1 MSETS
6 IKTFKNAAI
15 VNTFADLKAI
25 ENSDTN
31 IAVCERE
38 TIAMQHEIALLM
50 ERKVQLKLQGAQ
62 SELLKQLAQQL
73 NVSDA
78 NESLIYNDIKA
89 LLTTFEKISASPT
102 FRLSLL
108 TVASDM
114 CRRFHTDVND
124 LRLLCT
130 YHGKGTMWLP
140 EEAADRIKYQNGG
153 DNYAIVKNPE
163 LIQQTQAGDVII
175 LKGALYPN
183 AVAAL
188 HRSPSIEE
196 SAEQRLLLRID
207 TQQFANFS

>member
-108 TVASDM
+108 TLA
-114 CRRFHTDVND
+114 
-124 LRLLCT
+124 
-130 YHGKGTMWLP
+130 
-140 EEAADRIKYQNGG
+140 
-153 DNYAIVKNPE
+153 
-163 LIQQTQAGDVII
+163 
-175 LKGALYPN
+175 
-183 AVAAL
+183 
-188 HRSPSIEE
+188 
-196 SAEQRLLLRID
+196 
-207 TQQFANFS
+207 